1 MYFLRFE
8 VQFNNKISFSF
19 IRPWFFPLRNVKEN
33 GKKLWN
39 FIQWDEWL
47 GEISLKFFLK
57 ICNWLTIL
65 INLTIWYYYN
75 QIVLNPCQLITVFYW
90 EYETTSQTSTNF
102 LSIFT
107 NLWRLDWSKYI
118 YTNCVCIRSNSS
130 ICIYTWPDSSVC

>member
-1 MYFLRFE
+1 MKFNLIIRF
-8 VQFNNKISFSF
+8 SFSF

-33 GKKLWN
+33 GKKTMKLHPVRWVVGRN
-39 FIQWDEWL
+39 IF
-47 GEISLKFFLK
+47 EIFLK
-57 ICNWLTIL
+57 DLQL
-65 INLTIWYYYN
+65 INDLN
-75 QIVLNPCQLITVFYW
+75 QLDNMILLQPNSIKSLSIDYKVFYW